1 MNNGAAIKVLIIE
14 DEKNIRRGLAMGL
27 ASSDIRV
34 EEAENGRDGLKSFQS
49 GAHEIVITDLKLPGD
64 LDGLDVVRSIKAQ
77 APETLIIVITAH
89 GSVETAVE
97 AMRCGAFDFIPKP
110 VDLNLIRQQV
120 KKAAER
126 RRLVS
131 ENRRLKKQLAASGWN
146 SDIIGVSEATT
157 RMLKQI
163 HQVADTDVTVLI
175 HGESGSGKELAA
187 RAIHGLS
194 RRSEGPFIPVNL
206 GALPDTLM
214 ESELFGHEK
223 GAFTDAKTQ
232 KTGRFEE
239 ANGGSLFL
247 DEITETTPK
256 SQLDLLRTLEERSFR
271 RLGGSRLI
279 EVDTRILSATNKN
292 IETLIQEGKF
302 REDLFYRLNVVPLRV
317 PPLRERTEDI
327 PLLIEKFLET
337 FCSLHHRSMK
347 RFSRSAINQLL
358 IDPWRGN
365 IRELKNLVERLV
377 VTVEADEIT
386 QEDLPEKPNVSSSMG
401 GENDDSSTLSSAVEA
416 AEKQAIVNALK
427 TCRFNR
433 TNAAGLLDVSVRTLH
448 YKMSRYN
455 IRD

>member
-27 ASSDIRV
+27 ASSDISV

-64 LDGLDVVRSIKAQ
+64 LDGLGVVRTIKAQ

-146 SDIIGVSEATT
+146 PDIIGVSEATT

-163 HQVADTDVTVLI
+163 HQIADTDVTVLI

-194 RRSEGPFIPVNL
+194 RRSEG
-206 GALPDTLM
+206 
-214 ESELFGHEK
+214 
-223 GAFTDAKTQ
+223 AFTDAKTQ

-239 ANGGSLFL
+239 AHGGSLFL
-247 DEITETTPK
+247 DEITETTPR

-279 EVDTRILSATNKN
+279 KVDARILSGTNKN

-401 GENDDSSTLSSAVEA
+401 GDHEDSSTLSSAVEA

-433 TNAAGLLDVSVRTLH
+433 TSAAGLLDVSVRTLH